1 MIKTHVTKPADIERT
16 WHEIDADGLVLGRLA
31 TRIAAI
37 LMGKD
42 RANFSRSVEMA
53 DFVVVINAEK
63 VKVTGRKEEQK
74 VYYRHTGYP
83 GGIKQRT
90 LAEMRE
96 KFPER
101 IIQHAVR
108 GMLPDNKLRDTM
120 LSRLKIYAGPEHP
133 HAAQKPAKMEVSK

>member
-1 MIKTHVTKPADIERT
+1 MLKTHVTKPADISRT
-16 WHEIDADGLVLGRLA
+16 WHEIDAEGQVLGRLA
-31 TRIAAI
+31 TRIARM

-53 DFVVVINAEK
+53 DFVVVVNAEK
-63 VKVTGRKEEQK
+63 IKVTGRKDEQK

-101 IIQHAVR
+101 IITHAVR
-108 GMLPDNKLRDTM
+108 GMLPNNKLRDTM
-120 LSRLKIYAGPEHP
+120 LSRLKVYSGPSHP
-133 HAAQKPAKMEVSK
+133 HSAQKPTKIETK

>member
-1 MIKTHVTKPADIERT
+1 MLKTHVTKPADISRT
-16 WHEIDADGLVLGRLA
+16 WHEIDAEGQVLGRLA
-31 TRIAAI
+31 TRIARM

-53 DFVVVINAEK
+53 DFVVVVNAEK
-63 VKVTGRKEEQK
+63 IKVTGRKDEQK

-101 IIQHAVR
+101 IITHAVR

-120 LSRLKIYAGPEHP
+120 LSRLKVYSGPSHP
-133 HAAQKPAKMEVSK
+133 HSAQKPTKMETK